1 MAVTQ
6 PNAYKGSSYGGKI
19 KTMALPN
26 IAGEMASM
34 QQQDNLLKNRQRLI
48 QKEERERQ
56 EKNRKEILNLQN
68 QDAQLAGKLFDKVSQ
83 VKGGGVDFQTKQSDY
98 WNNQINEVVKI
109 RQGMQKLPGEEGYID
124 PVIGARMITNI
135 SNGIDTYTEGINEAA
150 AEAIELKESLRF
162 KIGEENALSVTNMNL
177 AEAKL
182 LQDWVNGESDVDLM
196 SNEAGQTILTNKA
209 GTVFN
214 IDEYRIAKDSDR
226 DMFLRV
232 PEYKDP
238 LTSYAKSRLG
248 GVEEGTMLNQDF
260 YTYTTNESKNGT
272 STMVAGSLKVDEK
285 AISSLVD
292 EIAKN
297 DSTIEKMA
305 NDPVY
310 AKVYWADVLG
320 QDTKWEGTDEQKLEM
335 RSLLAQKSVD
345 LVRKLNGTSNTQSYT
360 GDTKIL
366 KNTAPRSS
374 STNNNTNVPQGA
386 SDTTIAFLNDIQTDI
401 DPMVSDLLSATPGEL
416 NTKFETYKPN
426 FEKLKEAEVE
436 QVGDQTFI
444 HVGRTKSVS
453 VDPDTAEEVIT
464 YSGGRKFDI
473 STGKGYRN
481 FIAYLLSGKYNSK
494 DNMKFGTEIE
504 SILDQV
510 ETTFNST
517 QTTAKAISQNVTA
530 AVNLE
535 NDFIAAGGGDGASD
549 TPNFTTNRLMRET
562 FPVLEEASGTSTPA
576 RKALFGQEVF
586 NSMTSGGEAVMYPI
600 NPFLNADYGKGV
612 TGVKPKLLIMP
623 KSAPLMRDIIEIL
636 KRAKNY
642 PQFAD
647 LMLQKGGDPIG
658 ITLKDLFTD
667 KAITASERF
676 NFMDAYKQIVL
687 PYLSAISKKKEKL
700 PLKSFIN
707 Q

>member
-34 QQQDNLLKNRQRLI
+34 QQQDNILKNRQRLI

-68 QDAQLAGKLFDKVSQ
+68 QDALLAGKLYDKVSQ
-83 VKGGGVDFQTKQSDY
+83 VKGGGVNFQTKQNDF

-135 SNGIDTYTEGINEAA
+135 SNSIDTYTNGISEAA

-182 LQDWVNGESDVDLM
+182 LQDWVNGESDVDLI

-209 GTVFN
+209 GTIFN

-232 PEYKDP
+232 PEYKEP

-260 YTYTTNESKNGT
+260 YTYTTEENKSGT

-285 AISSLVD
+285 AIAGLVD

-297 DSTIEKMA
+297 DTTIEKMA

-320 QDTKWEGTDEQKLEM
+320 QDTKWEGTDEQKLKM

-366 KNTAPRSS
+366 KNNASGSS
-374 STNNNTNVPQGA
+374 STNNNANVPQGA

-416 NTKFETYKPN
+416 ETKFETYKPN
-426 FEKLKEAEVE
+426 FEKLKDAEVE

-510 ETTFNST
+510 ETNFNST
-517 QTTAKAISQNVTA
+517 QTTEKAISQNTTA
-530 AVNLE
+530 AVNLLK
-535 NDFIAAGGGDGASD
+535 DFKGATDGNGAP
-549 TPNFTTNRLMRET
+549 TFTTNQLMRDT
-562 FPVLEEASGTSTPA
+562 FPVLKEASGGSTTPA
-576 RKALFGQEVF
+576 RKDLFGQEVF
-586 NSMTSGGEAVMYPI
+586 SSMTSGGEIMMYPI
-600 NPFLNADYGKGV
+600 NPFVNADYGKGV
-612 TGVKPKLLIMP
+612 AGVKPKLLTMP

-647 LMLQKGGDPIG
+647 LELTKGGDPIG

-667 KAITASERF
+667 KATTASQRF
-676 NFMDAYKQIVL
+676 NFMDAYTQIVI
-687 PYLSAISKKKEKL
+687 PYINAVSNGEKL

-707 Q
+707 

>member
-6 PNAYKGSSYGGKI
+6 PSAYKNSSYGGKI
-19 KTMALPN
+19 KTMVLPN
-26 IAGEMASM
+26 IGTELASM
-34 QQQDNLLKNRQRLI
+34 QQQDNILKNRQRLI

-56 EKNRKEILNLQN
+56 EENRKEILNLQN
-68 QDAQLAGKLFDKVSQ
+68 QDALLAGKLYDKVSQ

-209 GTVFN
+209 GTAFN

-232 PEYKDP
+232 PEYKEP
-238 LTSYAKSRLG
+238 LMSLAKNRLG
-248 GVEEGTMLNQDF
+248 GVEEGTMLNKAF
-260 YTYTTNESKNGT
+260 YTYTTDETKSGNA
-272 STMVAGSLKVDEK
+272 TMVAGSLEVNEE
-285 AISSLVD
+285 AIAGLVD
-292 EIAKN
+292 FLSKN
-297 DSTIEKMA
+297 DTTIEKMA
-305 NDPVY
+305 DDPVY

-320 QDTKWEGTDEQKLEM
+320 QDTKWEGTDDQKLEM

-366 KNTAPRSS
+366 KNNAPRSF
-374 STNNNTNVPQGA
+374 STNNNAIVPQGA

-416 NTKFETYKPN
+416 ETKFETYKPN
-426 FEKLKEAEVE
+426 FDKLKDAEVE
-436 QVGDQTFI
+436 QVGDQTFV

-510 ETTFNST
+510 ETTFSST
-517 QTTAKAISQNVTA
+517 QATERAIRDNTTAAMNLLKDFKGAIDAS
-530 AVNLE
+530 
-535 NDFIAAGGGDGASD
+535 GA
-549 TPNFTTNRLMRET
+549 PNFTTNRLMREN
-562 FPVLEEASGTSTPA
+562 FPALKEGTNSQSDA

-586 NSMTSGGEAVMYPI
+586 NSISSGGEVVMYPI

-612 TGVKPKLLIMP
+612 TGVDAKLLIMP

-647 LMLQKGGDPIG
+647 KPLANSSGDPMG

-667 KAITASERF
+667 KATTAAQRF
-676 NFMDAYKQIVL
+676 NFMDAYKQIVV
-687 PYLSAISKKKEKL
+687 PYLNAIADDKQKL